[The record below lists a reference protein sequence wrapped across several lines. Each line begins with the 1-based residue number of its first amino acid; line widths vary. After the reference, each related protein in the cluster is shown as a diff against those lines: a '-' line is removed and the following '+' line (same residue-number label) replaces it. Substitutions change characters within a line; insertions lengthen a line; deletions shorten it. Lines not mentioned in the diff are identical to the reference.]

1 MDPSFKVFVE
11 SLEPKF
17 YDLVSMQPIKYNKLP
32 PHLPKKGLYLFSEG
46 DNHLYVGR
54 TNRLRERLR
63 EHCMPSGTHF
73 SATFAFR
80 IARQQTGYS
89 KATYKTKLSRPE
101 LVRDSVFGPA
111 FEEAKKRVSTMDIRF
126 IEETSP
132 ISQALL
138 EIYVATV
145 LHTPYNDFENH

>member
-1 MDPSFKVFVE
+1 MDPNFKVFVE

-17 YDLVSMQPIKYNKLP
+17 HQLIQMPPVKYQQLP
-32 PHLPKKGLYLFSEG
+32 RNLPKKGLYLFSEN

-54 TNRLRERLR
+54 TNRLRDRLR

-80 IARQQTGYS
+80 IARKETGYV
-89 KATYKTKLSRPE
+89 KASYKTKGSRAE
-101 LVRDSVFGPA
+101 LVNDSVFGTA
-111 FEEAKKRVSTMDIRF
+111 FLEAKERISKMDIRF
-126 IEETSP
+126 IEETDP
-132 ISQALL
+132 VSQALL

-145 LHTPYNDFENH
+145 LGTPYNAFENH

>member
-17 YDLVSMQPIKYNKLP
+17 NELVSMQPIKYDSLP
-32 PHLPKKGLYLFSEG
+32 HHLPKKGLYLFSEE

-54 TNRLRERLR
+54 TNRLRNRLR

-80 IARQQTGYS
+80 IARQKTGYL

-101 LVRDSVFGPA
+101 LVKDSVFGPA
-111 FEEAKKRVSTMDIRF
+111 FEEAKKRVSIMDIRF
-126 IEETSP
+126 IEETDP

-145 LHTPYNDFENH
+145 LHTPYNDFETH

>member
-17 YDLVSMQPIKYNKLP
+17 NELVSMQPIKYDRLP
-32 PHLPKKGLYLFSEG
+32 HHLPKKGLYLFSEE

-54 TNRLRERLR
+54 TNRLRDRLR

-80 IARQQTGYS
+80 IARQQTGYL

-101 LVRDSVFGPA
+101 LVKDSVFGPA
-111 FEEAKKRVSTMDIRF
+111 FEEAKKRVSI
-126 IEETSP
+126 
-132 ISQALL
+132 
-138 EIYVATV
+138 V
-145 LHTPYNDFENH
+145 

>member
-1 MDPSFKVFVE
+1 MDPSFKTFVE

-17 YDLVSMQPIKYNKLP
+17 NELVSMQPIKYDRLP
-32 PHLPKKGLYLFSEG
+32 HHLPKKGLYLFAEEG
-46 DNHLYVGR
+46 NHLYVGR
-54 TNRLRERLR
+54 TNRLRDRLR

-80 IARQQTGYS
+80 IARQQTGYL

-101 LVRDSVFGPA
+101 LVKDSVFGPA
-111 FEEAKKRVSTMDIRF
+111 FEEAKKRVSIMDIRF
-126 IEETSP
+126 IEETDP
-132 ISQALL
+132 ILQALL

-145 LHTPYNDFENH
+145 LHTPCNDFDTH